1 MREVHQDF
9 LGDLTATDSLLSGH
23 FAMTSGRH
31 SDSFL
36 LLPRLVA
43 HPARLAR
50 WLDKLVPAVT
60 AGEAEAVG
68 GPALG
73 AVALAWA
80 LAHRVGDDCLAL
92 YAEKTADGAMAV
104 LRGFG
109 PLARRRVFLVEDA
122 MTTGGSLLKTQEAF
136 EAVGGTVVGV
146 GVLVDRRAP
155 DAAFPLP
162 VTSVLRLPMASWPP
176 EACPLCQAGTLP
188 LVHPKQRA

>member
-1 MREVHQDF
+1 MREAPRD
-9 LGDLTATDSLLSGH
+9 LLSDLTATDALLSGH
-23 FAMTSGRH
+23 FALTSGRH
-31 SDSFL
+31 SDTFL
-36 LLPRLVA
+36 LLSRLVA
-43 HPARLAR
+43 HPTRLVH

-80 LAHRVGDDCLAL
+80 LAYRVGPPCLAL
-92 YAEKTADGAMAV
+92 YAEKSADGSMAV
-104 LRGFG
+104 RRGFG

-122 MTTGGSLLKTQEAF
+122 MSTGGSLLKAREAF
-136 EAVGGTVVGV
+136 EAVGSTVVGV

-155 DAAFPLP
+155 DASFPLP
-162 VTSVLRLPMASWPP
+162 VTSALRLPMASWPP

-188 LVHPKQRA
+188 LVHPKQLA